1 MVQAVLR
8 NFKIATFCFFTCNF
22 LLRFLLSMAQN
33 VSVIYQT
40 CSKTITR
47 EDIMTFVKTQTF
59 VFCENCMQR
68 LVPPWQST
76 GCGEFDAES
85 CDSVETVA
93 QWGIGG
99 QNRLA
104 MVL

>member
-47 EDIMTFVKTQTF
+47 EHIMTFVKTQTF

-68 LVPPWQST
+68 LVPPWQPA
-76 GCGEFDAES
+76 GCVENSMLSHVTVLKRWHKGE
-85 CDSVETVA
+85 
-93 QWGIGG
+93 
-99 QNRLA
+99 
-104 MVL
+104 